1 MCLSTAYYNSKKEEN
16 VAARYVAEIRV
27 EGDEVLLTDVM
38 GKEMVIPGKIL
49 FVDLTGGTV
58 VLQAATA

>member
-1 MCLSTAYYNSKKEEN
+1 MCLSTAYYNEKKEEN

-38 GKEMVIPGKIL
+38 GQEMVIQGQIL

-58 VLQAATA
+58 VLKAARA

>member
-1 MCLSTAYYNSKKEEN
+1 MCLSTAYYNEKKESN

-38 GKEMVIPGKIL
+38 GQQTIVPGRIL

-58 VLQAATA
+58 VLQAANA

>member
-1 MCLSTAYYNSKKEEN
+1 MCLSTAYYNEKKEEN
-16 VAARYVAEIRV
+16 VAARYVSEIRV
-27 EGDEVLLTDVM
+27 EGDEVLLTDVL

-58 VLQAATA
+58 VLQAANA